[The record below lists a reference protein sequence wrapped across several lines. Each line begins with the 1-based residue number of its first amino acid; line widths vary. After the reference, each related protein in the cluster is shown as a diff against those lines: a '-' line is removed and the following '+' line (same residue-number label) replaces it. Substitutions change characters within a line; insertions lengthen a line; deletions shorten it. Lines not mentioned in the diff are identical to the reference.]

1 MPLDRRGWPGFS
13 QVFRLPATRRRV
25 RQEIEDELR
34 FHLEERIEEMVAR
47 GMTRPAAEEESR
59 RRFGDYDAYRQQ
71 TTSID
76 DQTIRERGRMDMI
89 GALRRESR
97 QAFRTLARSRSFST
111 IAIVTL
117 ALGLGATTAIFTI
130 LDAVVLRPLP
140 YAAANRLVYLQSGV
154 PGVDRDAKWGLSVAG
169 YLHFRDHAQSFEAI
183 GAFTTSQANFG
194 SKDEAERVPI
204 ALVSGTLFEVLG
216 ARTIMGRTI
225 RDEDNLR
232 GAPAVV
238 ILGHDFWQ
246 RHFAS
251 DPAVIGR
258 TIQLHSSPFEV
269 IGVLG
274 PGLHLPQDRVDAWMP
289 ATLDPAAPPVNS
301 HYLSVIGLLRDGV
314 GIAAARSELS
324 RLTMRFPEIFPTA
337 YSDDFI
343 RSSGF
348 ATEAIPLHQRVV
360 GNYDRI
366 LWILLGA
373 VSLVLLIACANVAN
387 LFLVRTEGRRRELAI
402 RTALGGDRRHLA
414 WHYLTESVLLALVA
428 GAVGVLL
435 AHWTVRALLAIAP
448 ANVPRLAEIGIG
460 IDSIVFAGVVSLIAG
475 IVFGLFPLA
484 RLGRSFDALRDSSRG
499 MTASRGQRAAR
510 GALVVSQVALAV
522 ILLAAAG
529 LMLRSFDQL
538 RNVEP
543 GLEPEGVLTLHLALP
558 AMRYKDYAAV
568 SSFHKELARRVEA
581 LPGVE
586 SVAAGPLPLAGS
598 GSGALGGWSGCSLIF
613 TDAPASSTGEQ
624 GPCVGTHVVSPGY
637 FETLGIPVR
646 GTTPS
651 WDETDHGRAGVIVTE
666 ALAARLWPGEDPIG
680 KGVKGNGSQPPFYR
694 VVGVVGELRAAGLDE
709 PSVAA
714 AFYPMVPMEG
724 APLWSPPRSVSLFV
738 RTQLEDP
745 VSLVPAVRRALA
757 DLDTEIPIA
766 NARAMEQVV
775 SQSMARTSFTML
787 LLGAAA
793 AMSLLLS
800 AVGIY
805 GVISYIV
812 SQRRGEIGIRIALG
826 ARASQVAALIVGQ
839 SVRLAAIG
847 IALGLV
853 GAYVATSLLESLLF
867 GVSATDPLTLA
878 AVPLVLLVLAI
889 AASYAP
895 ARHAAGV
902 HPAEALRAE

>member
-1 MPLDRRGWPGFS
+1 MPLDRRGWPGLS
-13 QVFRLPATRRRV
+13 QVFRLPSTRRRV
-25 RQEIEDELR
+25 RQEIDEEMR
-34 FHLEERIEEMVAR
+34 FHLEERIEELVSR
-47 GMTRPAAEEESR
+47 GMTRAAAEDETR
-59 RRFGDYDAYRQQ
+59 RRFGNYDSWRRE
-71 TTSID
+71 TTIID

-111 IAIVTL
+111 IAVVTL
-117 ALGLGATTAIFTI
+117 ALGIGATTAIFTI

-140 YAAANRLVYLQSGV
+140 YVGANRLVYLQSGV

-169 YLHFRDHAQSFEAI
+169 YLHFREHARSFEAL
-183 GAFTTSQANFG
+183 GAYTTSQANFG
-194 SKDEAERVPI
+194 ASDGAERVPI
-204 ALVSGTLFEVLG
+204 AVVSGSMFEVLG
-216 ARTIMGRTI
+216 ARTIVGRPI
-225 RDEDNLR
+225 RDPDNLR

-238 ILGHDFWQ
+238 VLGHDFWQ

-251 DPAVIGR
+251 DPAIIGR

-269 IGVLG
+269 IGVLA
-274 PGLHLPQDRVDAWMP
+274 PGIHLPQDRVDAWMP
-289 ATLDPAAPPVNS
+289 ATVDPGAPPVNS
-301 HYLSVIGLLRDGV
+301 HYLSVIGRLRE
-314 GIAAARSELS
+314 GIEIDAARSELA
-324 RLTMRFPEIFPTA
+324 RLTLRFPEIFPSA
-337 YSDDFI
+337 YSEEFI

-348 ATEAIPLHQRVV
+348 VTEAVPLHQRVI

-414 WHYLTESVLLALVA
+414 WHYLTESILLALIA
-428 GAVGVLL
+428 GAAGVIL
-435 AHWTVRALLAIAP
+435 AHWTIRALLAIAP
-448 ANVPRLAEIGIG
+448 SSVPRLAEIGLG
-460 IDSIVFAGVVSLIAG
+460 VESIVFAATVSLIAG
-475 IVFGLFPLA
+475 ITFGLFPLA

-499 MTASRGQRAAR
+499 MTASLGQRAAR

-522 ILLAAAG
+522 ILLAGAG

-538 RNVEP
+538 RDVEP
-543 GLEPEGVLTLHLALP
+543 GLEPEGVLTLQVALP
-558 AMRYKDYAAV
+558 AMRYRDYAAV
-568 SSFHKELARRVEA
+568 SAFHKELAGRVRA
-581 LPGVE
+581 LPGVQ
-586 SVAAGPLPLAGS
+586 SVAAGPLPLAGN
-598 GSGALGGWSGCSLIF
+598 GSGALGGWKGCALIF
-613 TDAPASSTGEQ
+613 TDAAPSSTGEQ
-624 GPCVGTHVVSPGY
+624 GPCVGTHVVSPRY
-637 FETLGIPVR
+637 FQTLGIPVR
-646 GTTPS
+646 GSTPS
-651 WDETDHGRAGVIVTE
+651 WEETDRGVAGVVLTE

-680 KGVKGNGSQPPFYR
+680 RGVKGNGAEPPYYR
-694 VVGVVGELRAAGLDE
+694 VVGVVGDLRAAGLDE
-709 PSVAA
+709 PPVAA
-714 AFYPMVPMEG
+714 AFFPMVPMEG
-724 APLWSPPRSVSLFV
+724 APLWSPPRSMSLFV
-738 RTQLEDP
+738 RTELEDP
-745 VSLVPAVRRALA
+745 LSLVPAVRRALGE
-757 DLDTEIPIA
+757 LDSEIPIA
-766 NARAMEQVV
+766 NARAMDEVMA
-775 SQSMARTSFTML
+775 QSMARTSFTML

-793 AMSLLLS
+793 TMSLLLS

-847 IALGLV
+847 IAIGLV
-853 GAYVATSLLESLLF
+853 GAYAATSLLESLLF

-895 ARHAAGV
+895 ARRAAGV
-902 HPAEALRAE
+902 HPAEALRSE